1 MKPTTARHPLYKQI
15 RQHVLDQIHKKRWLP
30 EQQIPSEHELAEQ
43 FQVSRV
49 TVRGALS
56 ELVNEGVIY
65 RIPGKGSF
73 VHSGTASQVLSEKDA
88 DPAPN
93 GRKMVAFLMPRL
105 DNRFTANVV
114 SGIES
119 ELSKNG
125 YHLLFCKTHD
135 SRELEKKQKLKEM
148 ISLGVD
154 GIVVYPVSDESYN
167 EDILK
172 LSLDR
177 FPLVVVDRYLR
188 GIETNCVCSDNL
200 QGVYKATNH
209 LIELGHRNIAYINS
223 VIQTTSLEDR
233 LNGYHRALA
242 DSFIP
247 IDYRLQVNLKVQS
260 GKTDPSNVEVLTSF
274 FSKATRMSR
283 RALPLTI
290 RLRSM

>member
-1 MKPTTARHPLYKQI
+1 
-15 RQHVLDQIHKKRWLP
+15 
-30 EQQIPSEHELAEQ
+30 
-43 FQVSRV
+43 
-49 TVRGALS
+49 
-56 ELVNEGVIY
+56 
-65 RIPGKGSF
+65 
-73 VHSGTASQVLSEKDA
+73 
-88 DPAPN
+88 
-93 GRKMVAFLMPRL
+93 MPRL

-135 SRELEKKQKLKEM
+135 SRELEKQKLKEM

-233 LNGYHRALA
+233 LNGYHSARGFLY
-242 DSFIP
+242 S
-247 IDYRLQVNLKVQS
+247 YRLS
-260 GKTDPSNVEVLTSF
+260 IAGKFEGAVRENGPV
-274 FSKATRMSR
+274 KC
-283 RALPLTI
+283 
-290 RLRSM
+290 